1 MECVMAHD
9 AFGFGKDAL
18 TTGEVARICNVA
30 ARTVSKWIDAGRLEG
45 YRIPGSRDRRVH
57 VRALEAFVAAHGI
70 PVSAAGT
77 DAGNTDHRS
86 PSPRGSRTR
95 VLVVDADRAAAET
108 VREVLEGLGTHEVRT
123 AAEALSAAF
132 ECGTWNPDVVVFDR
146 SAGDATAFGAWVRR
160 QHGVGR
166 CWLVASGG
174 TGTPWASMRNGFD
187 ATLAKPYAV
196 RSLVDAIERRTGTRT
211 RTLTAA

>member
-1 MECVMAHD
+1 MAHD

-70 PVSAAGT
+70 PVSNAGADAGT
-77 DAGNTDHRS
+77 TDQRT

-95 VLVVDADRAAAET
+95 VLVVDADRAAADT

-123 AAEALSAAF
+123 AAEALSAAS

-146 SAGDATAFGAWVRR
+146 SAGDAAAFGAWARR
-160 QHGVGR
+160 QHGTAR

-174 TGTPWASMRNGFD
+174 TGTPWATMPSGFD

-196 RSLVDAIERRTGTRT
+196 RSLVDAIERRVRTGTRA
-211 RTLTAA
+211 LTAA

>member
-1 MECVMAHD
+1 MAHD

-77 DAGNTDHRS
+77 DAGNTDHRT

-95 VLVVDADRAAAET
+95 RS
-108 VREVLEGLGTHEVRT
+108 REPG
-123 AAEALSAAF
+123 
-132 ECGTWNPDVVVFDR
+132 
-146 SAGDATAFGAWVRR
+146 
-160 QHGVGR
+160 
-166 CWLVASGG
+166 
-174 TGTPWASMRNGFD
+174 MR
-187 ATLAKPYAV
+187 
-196 RSLVDAIERRTGTRT
+196 
-211 RTLTAA
+211 

>member
-1 MECVMAHD
+1 MAHD

-70 PVSAAGT
+70 PVSNAGT
-77 DAGNTDHRS
+77 DAGTTDHRT
-86 PSPRGSRTR
+86 PSSLGSRTR

-123 AAEALSAAF
+123 AAEALSAAS

-160 QHGVGR
+160 QQGIGR

-174 TGTPWASMRNGFD
+174 TGTPWATMPNGFD